1 MEELIRSLQAFVKQT
16 VEEDLQSRF
25 ARFEE
30 RVKTTLEVIRSLKIA
45 VEDPEARQRLELFE
59 KDLMATNKSLESVRT
74 ELIAK
79 LGELD
84 SKVEGIDSFAKNSVD
99 VMVENLKKFKEYV
112 DENFAEVEG
121 VFEKVRTSFKKLEE
135 VLYSEE
141 GGIKPE
147 LDALSL
153 KVEKLDEGL
162 ADLQAVITGSG
173 GLAESMKALIEAH
186 NELVDALDGMQER
199 IEVVE
204 NLMEEVNRLKRDT
217 QRLEEELKK
226 ERESKRELEEKVKEL
241 TLEVAGYK
249 AMTSA
254 LKERLGVMEEL
265 LSELSQK
272 AQAYE
277 QAYEEISREVSLVKA
292 ELKKVKEAVTR
303 YLSAVSRMEAR
314 MPDVYK
320 AIERMEEGMK
330 VVLDRVEKV
339 EARIVKKHD
348 FPGL

>member
-30 RVKTTLEVIRSLKIA
+30 RVNTTLEVIRSLKIA

-74 ELIAK
+74 ELMAK

-135 VLYSEE
+135 VLYSE

-186 NELVDALDGMQER
+186 NELVDALEGMQER
-199 IEVVE
+199 IEVVV
-204 NLMEEVNRLKRDT
+204 EEVNRLKRDT

-277 QAYEEISREVSLVKA
+277 QAYEEISREVSLVK
-292 ELKKVKEAVTR
+292 EAVTR

-330 VVLDRVEKV
+330 VVLDRIEKI
-339 EARIVKKHD
+339 EARKHD